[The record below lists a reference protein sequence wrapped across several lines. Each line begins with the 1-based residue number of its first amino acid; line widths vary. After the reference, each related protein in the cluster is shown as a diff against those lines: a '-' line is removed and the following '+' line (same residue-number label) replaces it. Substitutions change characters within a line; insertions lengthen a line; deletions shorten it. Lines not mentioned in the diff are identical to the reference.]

1 MAIRGTVEALP
12 RQPAVAARQTA
23 WAHGFSSN
31 AVVRFIRKQ
40 PLGAAGAVVLML
52 VVLSAIFADFIAPYD
67 PIVQD
72 VQYRLRPPDASFWF
86 GTDIYGRD
94 VFSRIIY
101 GARIS
106 LYVGIV
112 SVVIGTVAGL
122 LFGIASGYLGGTFD
136 LWIQRIL
143 DALMGFPPL
152 VLALILL
159 VALGPSLNSVTGAI
173 AVTYIPRVAR
183 LARSSALAI
192 KQEAYVDAARTIG
205 CSTWR
210 IMLRHITPNSLTPV
224 FVLATGQLGNAI
236 VAEATLSFLGLGVPP
251 PEPSWGGML
260 QFGAR
265 GYLESAPWLTIFP
278 GLALSSVVFAFALFG
293 DALRDVLD
301 PRLKAR

>member
-1 MAIRGTVEALP
+1 MSVEALP
-12 RQPAVAARQTA
+12 HRPAIPTRQIA
-23 WAHGFSSN
+23 WVRGVSSN
-31 AVVRFIRKQ
+31 PIVTFIRRQ
-40 PLGAAGAVVLML
+40 PLGAAGAVVLIL
-52 VVLSAIFADFIAPYD
+52 VLISAIFANFIAPYD
-67 PIVQD
+67 PVLQD
-72 VQYRLRPPDASFWF
+72 VPYRLRPPDESFWF

-94 VFSRIIY
+94 VFSRIVF

-106 LYVGIV
+106 LYVGTV
-112 SVVIGTVAGL
+112 SVVIGTAAGL
-122 LFGIASGYLGGTFD
+122 LLGITSGYLGGSFD
-136 LWIQRIL
+136 LWVQRIM
-143 DALMGFPPL
+143 DAMMGFPPL

-173 AVTYIPRVAR
+173 AITYSPRVAR
-183 LARSSALAI
+183 LARSSALSI

-210 IMLRHITPNSLTPV
+210 IMLRHVTPNSLTPV

>member
-1 MAIRGTVEALP
+1 MSVEALP
-12 RQPAVAARQTA
+12 HRPAIPTRQIA
-23 WAHGFSSN
+23 WVRGVSSN
-31 AVVRFIRKQ
+31 PIVTFIRRQ
-40 PLGAAGAVVLML
+40 PLGAAGAVVLIL
-52 VVLSAIFADFIAPYD
+52 VLISAIFANFIAPYD
-67 PIVQD
+67 PVLQD
-72 VQYRLRPPDASFWF
+72 VPYRLRPPDESFWF

-94 VFSRIIY
+94 VFSRIVF

-106 LYVGIV
+106 LYVGII
-112 SVVIGTVAGL
+112 SVVIGTAAGL
-122 LFGIASGYLGGTFD
+122 LIGITSGYLGGSFD
-136 LWIQRIL
+136 LWVQRIM
-143 DALMGFPPL
+143 DAMMGFPPL

-173 AVTYIPRVAR
+173 AITYSPRVAR
-183 LARSSALAI
+183 LARSSALSI

-210 IMLRHITPNSLTPV
+210 IMLRHVTPNSLTPV

>member
-1 MAIRGTVEALP
+1 MAHTVDVLP
-12 RQPAVAARQTA
+12 RPRAFAARRTWSA
-23 WAHGFSSN
+23 RGLSSN
-31 AVVRFIRKQ
+31 WVIRFIRRQ
-40 PLGAAGAVVLML
+40 PVGAAGAAVLL
-52 VVLSAIFADFIAPYD
+52 VVSISALLADIIAPYD
-67 PIVQD
+67 PILQD
-72 VQYRLRPPDASFWF
+72 VPYRLRPPDESFWF

-94 VFSRIIY
+94 VFSRIVY

-122 LFGIASGYLGGTFD
+122 IIGIASGYLGGTFD
-136 LWIQRIL
+136 LWMQRIM
-143 DALMGFPPL
+143 DALLGFPPL
-152 VLALILL
+152 VLALILV
-159 VALGPSLNSVTGAI
+159 VALGPSLNSVTAAI
-173 AVTYIPRVAR
+173 AVTYTPRVAR

-192 KQEAYVDAARTIG
+192 KQEGYVDAARTIG
-205 CSTWR
+205 CTTWR
-210 IMLRHITPNSLTPV
+210 VMLRHVAPNSLTPV

-251 PEPSWGGML
+251 PQPSWGSML

-265 GYLESAPWLTIFP
+265 GYLESAPWLTLFP

>member
-1 MAIRGTVEALP
+1 MATQGNV
-12 RQPAVAARQTA
+12 QT
-23 WAHGFSSN
+23 
-31 AVVRFIRKQ
+31 FIRKQ
-40 PLGAAGAVVLML
+40 PLGAAGAAVLIL
-52 VVLSAIFADFIAPYD
+52 VLISAIFADFIAPYD
-67 PIVQD
+67 PILQNVP
-72 VQYRLRPPDASFWF
+72 YRLRAPDESFWF

-94 VFSRIIY
+94 VFSRIVY

-106 LYVGIV
+106 LYVGMV

-122 LFGIASGYLGGTFD
+122 TFGIASGYLGGNVD
-136 LWIQRIL
+136 LWVQRIM

-152 VLALILL
+152 VLALILV

-210 IMLRHITPNSLTPV
+210 IMLQHVTPNSLTPV

-251 PEPSWGGML
+251 PQPSWGSML

-265 GYLESAPWLTIFP
+265 GYLESAPWLTLFP

>member
-1 MAIRGTVEALP
+1 MSVEALP
-12 RQPAVAARQTA
+12 HRPAIPTRQIA
-23 WAHGFSSN
+23 WVRGVSSN
-31 AVVRFIRKQ
+31 PIVTFIRRQ
-40 PLGAAGAVVLML
+40 PLGAAGAVVLIL
-52 VVLSAIFADFIAPYD
+52 VLISAIFANFIAPYD
-67 PIVQD
+67 PVLQD
-72 VQYRLRPPDASFWF
+72 VPYRLRPPDESFWF

-94 VFSRIIY
+94 VFSRIVF
-101 GARIS
+101 GVRIS
-106 LYVGIV
+106 LYVGTV
-112 SVVIGTVAGL
+112 SVVIGTAAGL
-122 LFGIASGYLGGTFD
+122 LLGITSGYLGGSFD
-136 LWIQRIL
+136 LWVQRIM
-143 DALMGFPPL
+143 DAMMGFPPL

-173 AVTYIPRVAR
+173 AITYSPRVAR
-183 LARSSALAI
+183 LARSSALSI

-210 IMLRHITPNSLTPV
+210 IMLRHVTPNSLTPV